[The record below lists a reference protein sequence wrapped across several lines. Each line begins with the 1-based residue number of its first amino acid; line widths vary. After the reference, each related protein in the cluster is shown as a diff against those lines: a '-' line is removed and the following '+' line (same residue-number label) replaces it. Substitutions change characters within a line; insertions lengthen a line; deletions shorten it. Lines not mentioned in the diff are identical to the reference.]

1 MEFLNWFEGKYNN
14 WNQASSDPIAFPQV
28 ILEHNWIRFK
38 EKPRGHCPPENF
50 FNITKTFPGNKPYS
64 DVNVKIYQRPDK
76 SIVVENDTYDYKY
89 VFQKKGDIYQ
99 GTISPAYIRN
109 NVIIASRAE
118 LSETQYKVIDVGI
131 CERTKKI
138 LWGSQNGHFIFDKI

>member
-28 ILEHNWIRFK
+28 LLEHNLIR
-38 EKPRGHCPPENF
+38 ENI

-99 GTISPAYIRN
+99 GTISPAYIRD

-131 CERTKKI
+131 CVKTRKI

>member
-14 WNQASSDPIAFPQV
+14 WNQASLDPIAFPQV
-28 ILEHNWIRFK
+28 LLEHNLIR
-38 EKPRGHCPPENF
+38 ENI

-64 DVNVKIYQRPDK
+64 DVIVKIYQRDD
-76 SIVVENDTYDYKY
+76 SSVVVENNTYNYTY
-89 VFQKKGDIYQ
+89 VFQKKDDIYQ
-99 GTISPAYIRN
+99 GTISPVYIRN
-109 NVIIASRAE
+109 GVVIASKAE
-118 LSETQYKVIDVGI
+118 LSKTQYKVIDVGI